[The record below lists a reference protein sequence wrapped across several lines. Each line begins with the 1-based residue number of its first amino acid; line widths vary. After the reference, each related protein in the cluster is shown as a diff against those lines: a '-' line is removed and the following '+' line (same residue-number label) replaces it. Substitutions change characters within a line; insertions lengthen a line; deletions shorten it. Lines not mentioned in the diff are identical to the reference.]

1 MTGRERL
8 VLALDVETPAAA
20 LELAR
25 KTSPWVGVFKASPA
39 HVYQDGAAY
48 IAALKALGKE
58 VFLDLKL
65 YDIPETVARLT
76 RQVGRMGVDYL
87 TVHAGGGSKM
97 MAAAQAAAAES
108 GRLKLLG
115 VTILTSFDQPQLDR
129 EWKLGEPIQD
139 RVLGWAGL
147 AREAGLWGIVCSP
160 LELAAVRARF
170 ADTIQTV
177 VPGIRG
183 PGDAKGDQARTMAP
197 AEAVR
202 AGASLIVVGRPIVAQ
217 PDPAAAAERIAKEL
231 EEVAG

>member
-1 MTGRERL
+1 MIGRERL
-8 VLALDVETPAAA
+8 ILALDVETPAQA

-25 KTSPWVGVFKASPA
+25 KTAPFVGVFKASPA

-48 IAALKALGKE
+48 ISELKKLGKE
-58 VFLDLKL
+58 IFLDLKL

-97 MAAAQAAAAES
+97 MTAAQAAAAES
-108 GRLKLLG
+108 GRLKLLA
-115 VTILTSFDQPQLDR
+115 VTVLTSFDQAQLDR
-129 EWKLGEPIQD
+129 EWKLQEPIQD
-139 RVLGWAGL
+139 RVLGWAHL

-160 LELAAVRARF
+160 LELTPVWTRF
-170 ADTIQTV
+170 AGSIKTV

-183 PGDAKGDQARTMAP
+183 AADAKGDQARTMAP

-202 AGASLIVVGRPIVAQ
+202 AGADLIVVGRPIVAQ
-217 PDPAAAAERIAKEL
+217 PDPVAAAERIAKEL
-231 EEVAG
+231 EEVAR